1 MSFGKNLTEIVNK
14 NTIKE
19 RLVGFFLKE
28 ENRNFEV
35 MEKKKWIIWGA
46 AVVAALVVIVAVWS
60 SVAGDGEVAS
70 EEADPKE
77 VASAELLYGIDKG
90 KYIIEEGEVESG
102 QTLSTIFARYGIGP
116 VVVDRVSRASEGV
129 FPLRN
134 MRAGHAYT
142 AFLRADSTRAL
153 EHFAYEK
160 SQTDFVV
167 ISLDGDSVQ
176 VTTGSKE
183 IQVERR
189 RCSATISSSL
199 WNCMVDNDLNPT
211 LAMDLSDIF
220 AWTIDFFGLQKDDSF
235 TVIYDERYVD
245 SVSVGIGRIWGAIF
259 NHAGKTYYAIPF
271 KQGPKITYWDEQ
283 GNSLRKN
290 LLKAPLKFSRI
301 SSRFSN
307 SRLHPVLKIRRPHH
321 GVDYAAP
328 SGTPVHAVAD
338 GVVVY
343 KGYKGGNGNMVKIKH
358 ARGLMS
364 GYLHLRGYAKGLAT
378 GKHVAQG
385 DLIGYVGSTG
395 ISTGPH
401 LDFRLWRNGQPIDP
415 LKVPSEPTEPISAE
429 NRADF
434 EMIKHLVLAE
444 LNGVSSDSLRV
455 VTQLDS
461 LDAYRVTFP
470 SASVGEKK

>member
-1 MSFGKNLTEIVNK
+1 
-14 NTIKE
+14 
-19 RLVGFFLKE
+19 
-28 ENRNFEV
+28 

-271 KQGPKITYWDEQ
+271 KQGTKITYWDEQ

-461 LDAYRVTFP
+461 LDAYRVTFL

>member
-1 MSFGKNLTEIVNK
+1 MGKK
-14 NTIKE
+14 N
-19 RLVGFFLKE
+19 
-28 ENRNFEV
+28 
-35 MEKKKWIIWGA
+35 WIIWGA
-46 AVVAALVVIVAVWS
+46 ACAAAVIVIAAVWS
-60 SVAGDGEVAS
+60 VVANRGGNAS
-70 EEADPKE
+70 EEAAPE
-77 VASAELLYGIDKG
+77 EAASAELLYGIDKG
-90 KYIIEEGEVESG
+90 QYIIEEGEVESG

-116 VVVDRVSRASEGV
+116 AVVDRVSRASEGV

-134 MRAGHAYT
+134 MRAGHPYT
-142 AFLRADSTRAL
+142 VFLRADSTRTL

-183 IQVERR
+183 VQVERR
-189 RCSATISSSL
+189 RCSATITSSL
-199 WNCMVDNDLNPT
+199 WNCMVDHDLNPA

-220 AWTIDFFGLQKDDSF
+220 AWTIDFFGLQEGDGF
-235 TVIYDERYVD
+235 TLIYDERYVD
-245 SVSVGIGRIWGAIF
+245 CVSVGIGRIWGAIF
-259 NHAGKTYYAIPF
+259 QHAGKTYYAIPF
-271 KQGPKITYWDEQ
+271 KQGEKITYWDEQ

-301 SSRFSN
+301 SSRFSH
-307 SRLHPVLKIRRPHH
+307 SRLHPVLKIRRPHY

-328 SGTPVHAVAD
+328 SGTPVYAVAD
-338 GVVVY
+338 GVVIH
-343 KGYKGGNGNMVKIKH
+343 KGYKGGNGNMVKIRH
-358 ARGLMS
+358 AKGLMS
-364 GYLHLRGYAKGLAT
+364 GYLHLRGYAKGLAS
-378 GKHVAQG
+378 GKHVSQG

-434 EMIKHLVLAE
+434 EMIKRLVLAE
-444 LNGVSSDSLRV
+444 LEGVSVDSIRV

-461 LDAYRVTFP
+461 LDAYRTVMP
-470 SASVGEKK
+470 SEVIGEKQ

>member
-35 MEKKKWIIWGA
+35 MEKKKWMIWGA

-271 KQGPKITYWDEQ
+271 KQGTKITYWDEQ

>member
-1 MSFGKNLTEIVNK
+1 MGKK
-14 NTIKE
+14 Q
-19 RLVGFFLKE
+19 
-28 ENRNFEV
+28 
-35 MEKKKWIIWGA
+35 WIIWGA
-46 AVVAALVVIVAVWS
+46 AAVAALVVIAAVWS
-60 SVAGDGEVAS
+60 VVADRGGTAS
-70 EEADPKE
+70 EEAEPGE

-90 KYIIEEGEVESG
+90 QYIIEEGEVESG

-116 VVVDRVSRASEGV
+116 VVVDRVARAAEEV

-160 SQTDFVV
+160 SLTDFVV
-167 ISLDGDSVQ
+167 ISLDGDSVR
-176 VTTGSKE
+176 VTSGSKE
-183 IQVERR
+183 VRVERR
-189 RCSATISSSL
+189 RCTATISSSL
-199 WNCMVDNDLNPT
+199 WNCMVDNDLSPA

-220 AWTIDFFGLQKDDSF
+220 AWTIDFFGLQEGDGF
-235 TVIYDERYVD
+235 TVVYDERYVD
-245 SVSVGIGRIWGAIF
+245 SVSVGVGRIWGAIF
-259 NHAGKTYYAIPF
+259 NHAGKSYYAIPF
-271 KQGPKITYWDEQ
+271 KQGTKITYWDEQ

-301 SSRFSN
+301 SSRFSR
-307 SRLHPVLKIRRPHH
+307 SRLHPVLKIRRPHY

-358 ARGLMS
+358 AGGLMS
-364 GYLHLRGYAKGLAT
+364 GYLHLRGYAKGLVS
-378 GKHVAQG
+378 GKRVAQG

-434 EMIKHLVLAE
+434 DMIRQLVLAE
-444 LNGVSSDSLRV
+444 LNGASADSARV

-461 LDAYRVTFP
+461 LDVYRAVP
-470 SASVGEKK
+470 VASAGEEK

>member
-1 MSFGKNLTEIVNK
+1 
-14 NTIKE
+14 
-19 RLVGFFLKE
+19 
-28 ENRNFEV
+28 

-271 KQGPKITYWDEQ
+271 KQGTKITYWDEQ